1 MMRFRIYYGD
11 GTTYEGYP
19 FDAIPHNVIAV
30 AVEGRPLW
38 HSRDAYYWHKD
49 MGWTPCDVPGMWD
62 YLLNYVGPKAIL
74 FGRNVRDDL
83 YWEIVKRATAEGTG

>member
-1 MMRFRIYYGD
+1 MAFRIYYGD
-11 GTTYEGYP
+11 DSTYSGDP
-19 FDAIPHNVIAV
+19 FLAVPHNVICLAV
-30 AVEGRPLW
+30 PGKVW

-74 FGRNVRDDL
+74 FGRNVRDDI
-83 YWEIVKRATAEGTG
+83 YWKIVDRAHKEGLG